1 MNYIFNP
8 KKVALIGASEKE
20 NSVGLGLAKNMLNND
35 VFFVNPNRESVL
47 GINCYDKITDIKE
60 DIDLAVI
67 AVPSRIVKSVVSDCV
82 LKKVKGVVIISG
94 GFKEIGNEKEEEEIR
109 DILRENKI
117 KLIGPNCLG
126 IISENINASFSY
138 TTPQRGSIAFLSQ
151 SGAIINSVIDKV
163 GFSKIVSYG
172 NEADLGLVD
181 FLEYLD
187 KDKQTKVIAIYLE
200 GIKDGRKFMEV
211 ARRIKKPIVLI
222 KAGRSELG
230 SIAVG
235 THTGALSGNYN
246 VFVSA
251 MKQVG
256 VITVESI
263 EELIDFSKALASLP
277 KCKNGVGIITN
288 GGGLGVLATD
298 YCFEYKIDLP
308 ELSKET
314 LMKLKELDGVK
325 NKINPLDIIGDALPE
340 RYRIAM
346 DALLSQK
353 DIGGLIVISAP
364 QTMTDHEENAKIV
377 IEMRKKYPLKP
388 IVCCFHG
395 GNLKDVP
402 NYSDVL
408 RAVKSI
414 KKLYE

>member
-67 AVPSRIVKSVVSDCV
+67 AVPSRIVKSIVDDCV

-94 GFKEIGNEKEEEEIR
+94 GFKEVGNQKEEEEIR
-109 DILRENKI
+109 DALRENKI

-288 GGGLGVLATD
+288 GGGLGVLAAD

-314 LMKLKELDGVK
+314 LVKLKELNGVE
-325 NKINPLDIIGDALPE
+325 NKINPLDIIGDAMPQ

-346 DALLSQK
+346 NALLSQK

-364 QTMTDHEENAKIV
+364 QTMTDHKENAKIV

-388 IVCCFHG
+388 IVCCFHSG
-395 GNLKDVP
+395 ELEDIP
-402 NYSDVL
+402 NYGDVL

>member
-1 MNYIFNP
+1 MKYIFNP
-8 KKVALIGASEKE
+8 KRVALIGASDEK
-20 NSVGLGLAKNMLNND
+20 NSVGLGLAKNMLSDN
-35 VFFVNPNRESVL
+35 VFFVNPNRKSVL

-60 DIDLAVI
+60 DIDLAVV
-67 AVPSRIVKSVVSDCV
+67 AVPAKLVKSVINDCV
-82 LKKVKGVVIISG
+82 NKKVKGVVIISG

-138 TTPQRGSIAFLSQ
+138 TTPQKGSIAFLSQ

-187 KDKQTKVIAIYLE
+187 KDKQTKTIAIYLE

-235 THTGALSGNYN
+235 THTGALSGNYD

-256 VITVESI
+256 VIVVDSI
-263 EELIDFSKALASLP
+263 EELIDTAKVLAWLP
-277 KCKNGVGIITN
+277 KINGGVGIITN
-288 GGGLGVLATD
+288 GGGLGVLAAD
-298 YCFEYKIDLP
+298 YCFEYKINLP
-308 ELSKET
+308 KLNKET
-314 LMKLKELDGVK
+314 LLKLKELKGVE
-325 NKINPLDIIGDALPE
+325 NKINPLDIIGDALPQ
-340 RYRIAM
+340 RYQIAM
-346 DALLSQK
+346 DALLLQK

-364 QTMTDHEENAKIV
+364 QTMTDHKENARIV
-377 IEMRKKYPLKP
+377 VEMRKKYPSKP
-388 IVCCFHG
+388 IVCCFHSG
-395 GNLKDVP
+395 ELEDIP

>member
-20 NSVGLGLAKNMLNND
+20 NSVGLGLAKNMLSDN
-35 VFFVNPNRESVL
+35 VFFVNPNRKSVL
-47 GINCYDKITDIKE
+47 GIDCYNKITDIKE

-67 AVPSRIVKSVVSDCV
+67 AVPSKIVKSIVDDCV
-82 LKKVKGVVIISG
+82 LKKVKGVIIISG
-94 GFKEIGNEKEEEEIR
+94 GFKEVGNQKEEEEIR
-109 DILRENKI
+109 DILREHKI

-151 SGAIINSVIDKV
+151 SGAIINSVIDRA

-172 NEADLGLVD
+172 NEADLELVD

-235 THTGALSGNYN
+235 THTGALSGNYD

-256 VITVESI
+256 VITVNSI

-288 GGGLGVLATD
+288 GGGLGVLAAD
-298 YCFEYKIDLP
+298 YCFEYKINLP
-308 ELSKET
+308 ELSKKT
-314 LMKLKELDGVK
+314 LIKLKELDGVE
-325 NKINPLDIIGDALPE
+325 NKINPLDIIGDAMPQ

-353 DIGGLIVISAP
+353 EIGGLIVISAP
-364 QTMTDHEENAKIV
+364 QTMTDHQENAKIV

-388 IVCCFHG
+388 IVCCFHSG
-395 GNLKDVP
+395 ELEDVP